1 MADNI
6 KKYIDNQLRNNIMKN
21 LSYTTRDYDNILAE
35 LINVFIGENAIAS
48 DWDNISSSDPLFILL
63 HLMAAH
69 KDILNYQ
76 IDYSVLEGYMSTA
89 RERASLVRIAN
100 SYGYKIPSYKAGS
113 AVFKYNYNDMQGELP
128 SPFTTVPFQTLVNNV
143 PWSYLWDDDN
153 VEAPEDPE
161 DPEYPSEIR
170 LYQGYVE
177 ETEINKSNVTTNN
190 LTHILTNKRVAI
202 GNTANS
208 RAMSRLVMGEE
219 GDEVHY
225 TEVDNI
231 YRYVGEDEED
241 YNVYELNVDTQDITY
256 IKFHPDSSIRLNTSP
271 EVGKISYLVTEGYR
285 VNEANELNLA
295 TVNDIIRLKPITESF
310 SRGSDPATATE
321 IRDGFSTYY
330 NTTESLVLL
339 DEYKAYIEN
348 QTINQ
353 TIDKVLVFDI
363 DGNTSG
369 SSNVKIGIEADKD
382 DLFLG
387 NNTPEIKIVL
397 YPVPIQDPTE
407 LLKDE
412 FLKELEITK
421 RKVTGVKIDL
431 ITNIET
437 PEIEVKITGIPA
449 ANEAVIRAV
458 ITEYITSLNIAGT
471 ISIPDIYELILNT
484 KGLGRLTGGLNAEVK
499 IYDPIE
505 DQLKINN
512 QLKYN
517 QVAILDK
524 ITIKF
529 D

>member
-1 MADNI
+1 MANNI

-35 LINVFIGENAIAS
+35 LINVFIGDNAIAS

-113 AVFKYNYNDMQGELP
+113 AVFEYNYNDMQGELP
-128 SPFTTVPFQTLVNNV
+128 PPFTTVPFQTLVNNV

-153 VEAPEDPE
+153 VETLEDPR
-161 DPEYPSEIR
+161 EIR

-177 ETEINKSNVTTNN
+177 EAEINKSNVTTNN

-208 RAMSRLVMGEE
+208 KAMSRLVMGS
-219 GDEVHY
+219 GVNAVPY

-231 YRYVGEDEED
+231 YRYVGDNYD
-241 YNVYELNVDTQDITY
+241 VYELNVDTQDITY

-271 EVGKISYLVTEGYR
+271 DSGKISYLVTEGYR
-285 VNEANELNLA
+285 VNEANELKLETA
-295 TVNDIIRLKPITESF
+295 NDTIRLKPITGSF

-353 TIDKVLVFDI
+353 TIDKVLIFDI

-369 SSNVKIGIEADKD
+369 SANVDIGIEADTNT
-382 DLFLG
+382 LFPDE
-387 NNTPEIKIVL
+387 TIPSIKIAL
-397 YPVPIQDPTE
+397 YPEQDIGILDT
-407 LLKDE
+407 
-412 FLKELEITK
+412 LEINQ

-431 ITNIET
+431 ITPIEA
-437 PEIEVKITGIPA
+437 PKIEVFIKGIPV
-449 ANEAVIRAV
+449 ANEGAIEAVIK
-458 ITEYITSLNIAGT
+458 EYITALNIAGT

-484 KGLGRLTGGLNAEVK
+484 KGLGRLTGGLNVEVK
-499 IYDPIE
+499 IGE
-505 DQLKINN
+505 TETN

-517 QVAILDK
+517 QVAIPEE
-524 ITIKF
+524 ISIEF
-529 D
+529 I

>member
-1 MADNI
+1 MANNV
-6 KKYIDNQLRNNIMKN
+6 KKYIDKQLTNNIMKN

-35 LINVFIGENAIAS
+35 LINVFIGDNAIAS
-48 DWDNISSSDPLFILL
+48 DWDNISSSDPLFIML

-113 AVFKYNYNDMQGELP
+113 AVFNYDEIQGEFP
-128 SPFTTVPFQTLVNNV
+128 SPFTTVPFQTSVNNV
-143 PWSYLWDDDN
+143 PWSYLWKDDN
-153 VEAPEDPE
+153 KIETNEE
-161 DPEYPSEIR
+161 EIITGGEIR

-177 ETEINKSNVTTNN
+177 EAEINKSNVTTNN

-208 RAMSRLVMGEE
+208 RATSRLVMGEE
-219 GDEVHY
+219 GNEVHY

-231 YRYVGEDEED
+231 YRYVAEDGPD
-241 YNVYELNVDTQDITY
+241 GKNYDVYELNVDTQDITY

-271 EVGKISYLVTEGYR
+271 DSGKISYLVTEGYR
-285 VNEANELNLA
+285 VNEANELKLE
-295 TVNDIIRLKPITESF
+295 TTSDTIRLKPIIESF

-369 SSNVKIGIEADKD
+369 SSNAAIGIEADKD
-382 DLFLG
+382 DLFTYG
-387 NNTPEIKIVL
+387 IPEIKIAL
-397 YPVPIQDPTE
+397 YPAQNTNILD
-407 LLKDE
+407 K
-412 FLKELEITK
+412 LEITK
-421 RKVTGVKIDL
+421 RKVTGVDIGL
-431 ITNIET
+431 ITSIDT

-449 ANEAVIRAV
+449 VNEAAIRAV

-484 KGLGRLTGGLNAEVK
+484 KGLGRLTGGLNVKVK
-499 IYDPIE
+499 IGDE
-505 DQLKINN
+505 TDNN

-517 QVAILDK
+517 QVAISEQ
-524 ITIKF
+524 ITITF
-529 D
+529 DQ